1 MNGIFLGIVLVAF
14 AAAAAR
20 QVGWSGVAGASPME
34 TLGRAMVEAASG
46 SVTLALGMV
55 GVMALFLG
63 VMKIAEQGGLLVVIA
78 RTVRPLMVKLFP
90 GVPDGHPAMG
100 AMVLNISANVLG
112 LGNAATPFGIR
123 AMLELDKLNPH
134 KGTASDAM
142 AMFLVINTASVT
154 LLPTGVIALRAAAGS
169 QDPAGI
175 VSTTLFATIVST
187 AVAIVAALLL
197 RRFWPLPSDAHAP
210 PMKDPEAKFAPD
222 YSYVRPAPPVAP
234 ISGGSTSV
242 HTEEPGAEP
251 VDSVR
256 GYPAWVGWI
265 ALGLVVA
272 IVPLTIVYGQAIGP
286 WIMPAIMAGMLLFGW
301 LRGVPVYEAFVEG
314 AKEGFE
320 IAIRILPYLVAILV
334 AIAMLRESGV
344 MGAVIGPLGR
354 LTAPFGVP
362 GEALTMGIL
371 RSLSGSGAFAYLA
384 SALQDPAIGP
394 DSYTGYLLST
404 IQGSTETT
412 FYVLAV
418 YFGAVQVKKVRHA
431 LAAGL
436 IADAASIASAVAICW
451 ILFAD
456 R

>member
-1 MNGIFLGIVLVAF
+1 MNGIFAGIVLVAF
-14 AAAAAR
+14 AAAAIR
-20 QVGWSGVAGASPME
+20 QVGWSGATGASPME
-34 TLGRAMVEAASG
+34 TLGKAMVEAANA
-46 SVTLALGMV
+46 SVTLALGLV

-63 VMKIAEQGGLLVVIA
+63 VMKIAEKGGLLIVIA
-78 RTVRPLMVKLFP
+78 RTVQPLMVKLFP
-90 GVPDGHPAMG
+90 DVPRGHPAMG

-123 AMLELDKLNPH
+123 AMQELDRLNPH

-169 QDPAGI
+169 ADPAGI

-197 RRFWPLPSDAHAP
+197 RGFWPLPSRPSSFGGGQPVSPLSEDNSAL
-210 PMKDPEAKFAPD
+210 EA
-222 YSYVRPAPPVAP
+222 
-234 ISGGSTSV
+234 
-242 HTEEPGAEP
+242 
-251 VDSVR
+251 VD
-256 GYPAWVGWI
+256 GYPAWIGWT
-265 ALGLVVA
+265 AFVAVVA
-272 IVPLTIVYGQAIGP
+272 IIPLTIFHGQAIGP
-286 WIMPAIMAGMLLFGW
+286 WIMPGIMAGMLLYGV
-301 LRGVPVYEAFVEG
+301 LRRVAVYEAFVEG

-334 AIAMLRESGV
+334 AIAMLRDSGV
-344 MGAVIGPLGR
+344 LAAAIDPLGR
-354 LTAPFGVP
+354 LLAPFGVP
-362 GEALTMGIL
+362 AEALTMGFL

-384 SALQDPAIGP
+384 SILKDPAIGP
-394 DSYTGYLLST
+394 DGYIGYLVST

-418 YFGAVQVKKVRHA
+418 YFGAVQVKNVRHA

-436 IADAASIASAVAICW
+436 IADVASLAAAVAICW
-451 ILFAD
+451 ILFGHL
-456 R
+456 

>member
-14 AAAAAR
+14 VAAAVR
-20 QVGWSGVAGASPME
+20 QAGWSGAADGSPME
-34 TLGRAMVEAASG
+34 ALGHAMVEAASG

-63 VMKIAEQGGLLVVIA
+63 VMKVAEKGGLLVVIA

-90 GVPDGHPAMG
+90 GVPGDHPAMG

-123 AMLELDKLNPH
+123 AMQELDKLNPH

-197 RRFWPLPSDAHAP
+197 RRFWPLPAG
-210 PMKDPEAKFAPD
+210 
-222 YSYVRPAPPVAP
+222 AP
-234 ISGGSTSV
+234 ISGGSAPAQ
-242 HTEEPGAEP
+242 TEG
-251 VDSVR
+251 DSDAVR
-256 GYPAWVGWI
+256 GYPAWVGWM

-286 WIMPAIMAGMLLFGW
+286 WIMPTLMAGMLLFGG
-301 LRGVPVYEAFVEG
+301 LRGVPIYEAFVEG
-314 AKEGFE
+314 AKDGFE

-362 GEALTMGIL
+362 GEALTMGLL

-436 IADAASIASAVAICW
+436 IADVASVASAVAICW
-451 ILFAD
+451 ILFGG

>member
-14 AAAAAR
+14 AAAAVR
-20 QVGWSGVAGASPME
+20 QAGWSGAAGASPME

-63 VMKIAEQGGLLVVIA
+63 VMKVAEKGGLLVVIA
-78 RTVRPLMVKLFP
+78 RTVQPLMLRLFP
-90 GVPDGHPAMG
+90 GVPGDHPAMG

-123 AMLELDKLNPH
+123 AMQELDKLNPH

-187 AVAIVAALLL
+187 AVAIAAALLL
-197 RRFWPLPSDAHAP
+197 RRFWPLPAAQ
-210 PMKDPEAKFAPD
+210 
-222 YSYVRPAPPVAP
+222 P
-234 ISGGSTSV
+234 ISGGD
-242 HTEEPGAEP
+242 PPAPAEGDID
-251 VDSVR
+251 VVR
-256 GYPAWVGWI
+256 GFPAWVGWV

-272 IVPLTIVYGQAIGP
+272 IVPLTIGYGQAIGP
-286 WIMPAIMAGMLLFGW
+286 WIMPTLMAGMLLFGW

-314 AKEGFE
+314 AKDGFE

-344 MGAVIGPLGR
+344 LGAVIGPLGR
-354 LTAPFGVP
+354 LTAPFGIP
-362 GEALTMGIL
+362 GEALTMGVL

-436 IADAASIASAVAICW
+436 IADVASIASAVAICW
-451 ILFAD
+451 ILFGE

>member
-1 MNGIFLGIVLVAF
+1 MRFRSLGKDSVNGIFLGIVLVAF
-14 AAAAAR
+14 AAAAVR
-20 QVGWSGVAGASPME
+20 QAGWSGVAGASPME
-34 TLGRAMVEAASG
+34 TLGKAMVEAASG

-55 GVMALFLG
+55 GVIALFLG
-63 VMKIAEQGGLLVVIA
+63 VMKVAEKGGLLVVIA

-90 GVPDGHPAMG
+90 GVPGGHPAMG

-187 AVAIVAALLL
+187 AVAIVAATGL
-197 RRFWPLPSDAHAP
+197 RRFWPLPSA
-210 PMKDPEAKFAPD
+210 
-222 YSYVRPAPPVAP
+222 AP
-234 ISGGSTSV
+234 ISGGSAPATA
-242 HTEEPGAEP
+242 EEPGEEL

-256 GYPAWVGWI
+256 GYPAWVGWM
-265 ALGLVVA
+265 ALGLVAA
-272 IVPLTIVYGQAIGP
+272 IVPLTIFYGQAIGP
-286 WIMPAIMAGMLLFGW
+286 WIMPTIMAGMLLFGW
-301 LRGVPVYEAFVEG
+301 LRGVPVYEAFIEG

-320 IAIRILPYLVAILV
+320 IAVRIIPYLVAILV

-344 MGAVIGPLGR
+344 MGAVIGPLGQ

-436 IADAASIASAVAICW
+436 IADVASIASAVAICW
-451 ILFAD
+451 ILFGG

>member
-1 MNGIFLGIVLVAF
+1 
-14 AAAAAR
+14 
-20 QVGWSGVAGASPME
+20 
-34 TLGRAMVEAASG
+34 
-46 SVTLALGMV
+46 
-55 GVMALFLG
+55 
-63 VMKIAEQGGLLVVIA
+63 
-78 RTVRPLMVKLFP
+78 
-90 GVPDGHPAMG
+90 
-100 AMVLNISANVLG
+100 
-112 LGNAATPFGIR
+112 
-123 AMLELDKLNPH
+123 
-134 KGTASDAM
+134 M

-169 QDPAGI
+169 QDPAGV

-187 AVAIVAALLL
+187 AVAVAAALLL
-197 RRFWPLPSDAHAP
+197 RRFWPLPPGAHAP
-210 PMKDPEAKFAPD
+210 NPNDPAANLAP
-222 YSYVRPAPPVAP
+222 VR
-234 ISGGSTSV
+234 
-242 HTEEPGAEP
+242 AEGDTD
-251 VDSVR
+251 VVR
-256 GYPAWVGWI
+256 GYSPWVGWM

-272 IVPLTIVYGQAIGP
+272 IVPLTILHGQAIGP
-286 WIMPAIMAGMLLFGW
+286 WIMPTLMAGMLLFGW

-314 AKEGFE
+314 AKDGFE

-344 MGAVIGPLGR
+344 LGAVIGPLGR
-354 LTAPFGVP
+354 LTEPFGIP
-362 GEALTMGIL
+362 GEALTMGVL

-436 IADAASIASAVAICW
+436 IADVASIASAVAICW
-451 ILFAD
+451 ILFGE

>member
-14 AAAAAR
+14 AAAAIR
-20 QVGWSGVAGASPME
+20 QVGWSGTAGASPME
-34 TLGRAMVEAASG
+34 ALGKSMVEAASG
-46 SVTLALGMV
+46 SVTLALGLV

-63 VMKIAEQGGLLVVIA
+63 VMKIAEKGGLLVIIA
-78 RTVRPLMVKLFP
+78 RTVQPLMLKLFP
-90 GVPDGHPAMG
+90 DVPDGHPAMG

-123 AMLELDKLNPH
+123 AMQELDRLNPH
-134 KGTASDAM
+134 KGTASDSM
-142 AMFLVINTASVT
+142 VLFLVINTASVT

-197 RRFWPLPSDAHAP
+197 RRFWPLPVAAP
-210 PMKDPEAKFAPD
+210 HGEGVA
-222 YSYVRPAPPVAP
+222 PAPVEAP
-234 ISGGSTSV
+234 LD
-242 HTEEPGAEP
+242 P
-251 VDSVR
+251 VR
-256 GYPAWVGWI
+256 GYPAWVGWL
-265 ALGLVVA
+265 ALVLVAA
-272 IVPLTIVYGQAIGP
+272 IIPLTLFYGQAIGP
-286 WIMPAIMAGMLLFGW
+286 WIMPTIMAGMLLFGW
-301 LRGVPVYEAFVEG
+301 ARGVPVYETFVEG

-320 IAIRILPYLVAILV
+320 IAVRIIPYLVAILV

-344 MGAVIGPLGR
+344 LGAVIGPLGQ

-362 GEALTMGIL
+362 GEALTMGVL
-371 RSLSGSGAFAYLA
+371 RSLSGSGAYAYLA

-418 YFGAVQVKKVRHA
+418 YFGAVQVKRFRHA

-436 IADAASIASAVAICW
+436 IADVAGVVSAAAICW
-451 ILFAD
+451 ILFAG